1 MPQHATP
8 RTPMRQALALLALA
22 SALAAPWV
30 APAHADTLKIGGTG
44 SSAPLVKALFDE
56 FRKQHPD
63 AGLMQPN
70 PPLGSGGAL
79 KALAGGRLDMAFS
92 GRALKPDEAAQFG
105 RAFVLATTPIVLAS
119 AGGEKKNGFTLDELA
134 SVYEGRRKTWD
145 NGAPIRLVLRAG
157 SESDTRALKSMSPAM
172 DKAVDAAARRPGMAL
187 GQDDLETLG
196 LLTRSAG
203 SLGPTTL
210 GLLHGSGTQLTVF
223 AIDGVSPSLASLQ
236 RGTYPWRKEITVV
249 LPRQP
254 GALAEKF
261 AAFLHGDKARAVLQ
275 RNSYLPVEP

>member
-1 MPQHATP
+1 
-8 RTPMRQALALLALA
+8 MRKAIALLALA
-22 SALAAPWV
+22 PAIAAPWG

-44 SSAPLVKALFDE
+44 SSAPLVSALFDE
-56 FRKQHPD
+56 FRKQYPD
-63 AGLMQPN
+63 TELMQPT

-79 KALAGGRLDMAFS
+79 KALAGGRLDMAFC
-92 GRALKPDEAAQFG
+92 GRSLKPDEAARFG
-105 RAFVLATTPIVLAS
+105 QHFVLATTPFVLAS
-119 AGGEKKNGFTLDELA
+119 AGGQKKNGFTLDELA
-134 SVYEGRRKTWD
+134 SVYEGRKNTWD
-145 NGAPIRLVLRAG
+145 NGAPIRLVLRA
-157 SESDTRALKSMSPAM
+157 SAESDTQALKSMSPAM
-172 DKAVDAAARRPGMAL
+172 HKAVDAAARRPGMAL

-210 GLLHGSGTQLTVF
+210 GLLQSSGAQLTVF
-223 AIDGVSPSLASLQ
+223 PIDGVSPSVASLK
-236 RGTYPWRKEITVV
+236 RGSYPWHKEITVV